1 MSRRA
6 TPRER
11 VVTVQASALETI
23 TTEVF
28 GSAPDL
34 ETGGILLGYAASDSA
49 DLHSFWG
56 LVTPFTKIHL
66 EQQRC
71 TIKNE

>member
-34 ETGGILLGYAASDSA
+34 ETGGILWRRLGTDVHATVDSGCWAA
-49 DLHSFWG
+49 
-56 LVTPFTKIHL
+56 V
-66 EQQRC
+66 R
-71 TIKNE
+71 